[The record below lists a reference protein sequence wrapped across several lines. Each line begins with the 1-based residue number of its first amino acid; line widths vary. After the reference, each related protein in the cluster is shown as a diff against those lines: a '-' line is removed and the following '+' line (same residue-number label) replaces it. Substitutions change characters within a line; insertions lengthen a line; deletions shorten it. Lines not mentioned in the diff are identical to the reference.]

1 MAQVVDS
8 IRQVNTIVAEI
19 SNASQEQSTGI
30 AEVGTAVGLMD
41 QATQQNAAL
50 VEEATAA
57 AQSLQQQAQN
67 LADVVAGFKLP
78 EPTGRQAFL
87 SRS

>member
-1 MAQVVDS
+1 M
-8 IRQVNTIVAEI
+8 NTVVAEI

-30 AEVGTAVGLMD
+30 AEVGTAVTHMD

-50 VEEATAA
+50 VEQATAA

-67 LADVVAGFKLP
+67 LAEVVAGFKLP
-78 EPTGRQAFL
+78 EQAGQYTAL
-87 SRS
+87 PHA